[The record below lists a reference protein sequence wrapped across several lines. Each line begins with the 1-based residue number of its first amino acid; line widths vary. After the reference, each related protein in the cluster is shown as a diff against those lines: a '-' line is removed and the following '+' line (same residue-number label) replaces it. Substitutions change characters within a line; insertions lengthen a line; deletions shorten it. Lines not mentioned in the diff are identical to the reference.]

1 MLTGAQ
7 IGILFMV
14 LALLF
19 FGLSLRDYLKSAGK
33 KTPARRA
40 WMRVRS
46 YLHNC
51 CSPALSD
58 KYSENAVVDGRGE

>member
-7 IGILFMV
+7 IGILFIV

-40 WMRVRS
+40 WLRVAVIFAIVGFLL
-46 YLHNC
+46 YLMNTLKM
-51 CSPALSD
+51 P
-58 KYSENAVVDGRGE
+58 